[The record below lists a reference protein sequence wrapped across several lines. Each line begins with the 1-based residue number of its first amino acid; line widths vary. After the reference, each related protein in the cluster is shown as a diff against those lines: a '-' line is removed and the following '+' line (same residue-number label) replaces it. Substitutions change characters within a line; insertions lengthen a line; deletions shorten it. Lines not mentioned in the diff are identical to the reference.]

1 MPAETMPA
9 AKRTYRVAVI
19 GHTGRGDYGHGLDI
33 CWLGNDR
40 AKIVAV
46 ADADKMGL
54 AAAAKRLNLDAS
66 ASYVDYRKM
75 LDEAK
80 PDVVS
85 ICPRWLEEHHAMAMA
100 AVERGIHVYIEKPF
114 CRTLA
119 EADEIVD
126 VCQRKHVRLAI
137 AHQTHYSPK
146 IDVVKKLIADG
157 AIGDVLEIRG
167 RGKEDRRGGGE
178 DLWVLGSHVLDLMRV
193 FGGDA
198 TRCYATVTQDG
209 RPVVGSD
216 IKPGNEGLGPLAG
229 DHVSAVYDLSSGAK
243 GYFSSRRNMASGAGR
258 FGLQIYGSRGI
269 IEILT
274 GYLPSVKLLADP
286 AWSPGRSNAKWQN
299 VTTAGVDKVELLK
312 PEGGP
317 LNPGNV
323 AAVNDLLDAIE
334 QNREPKCGVIDAR
347 ASIEMILAVFES
359 HRAGGPVKLPL
370 ENRKHPLEL
379 LASAKPD

>member
-1 MPAETMPA
+1 MPAE
-9 AKRTYRVAVI
+9 YRIAVI
-19 GHTGRGDYGHGLDI
+19 GHTGRGDYGHGLDV

-40 AKIVAV
+40 ANVVAV
-46 ADADKMGL
+46 ADADKLGL
-54 AAAAKRLNLDAS
+54 AAAAKRLGLDAS

-85 ICPRWLEEHHAMAMA
+85 ICPRWLEEHHAMTMA
-100 AVERGIHVYIEKPF
+100 AVERGMHVYIEKPF

-126 VCQRKHVRLAI
+126 VCQRKHVKLAI
-137 AHQTHYSPK
+137 AHQTRYSPK
-146 IDVVKKLIADG
+146 IEVVKKLIADG
-157 AIGDVLEIRG
+157 AIGDVLELRG

-178 DLWVLGSHVLDLMRV
+178 DLCVLGSHILDLMRT

-198 TRCYATVTQDG
+198 TRCYASVSQDG
-209 RPVVGSD
+209 HPVVAAD

-229 DHVSAVYDLSSGAK
+229 DNVAAVYDLSSGVK
-243 GYFSSRRNMASGAGR
+243 GYFASRRNMAGGAGR
-258 FGLQIYGSRGI
+258 FGLQIYGSRGV

-299 VTTAGVDKVELLK
+299 VTTAGVDKEEPLK

-334 QNREPKCGVIDAR
+334 QNREPKCGVLDAR
-347 ASIEMILAVFES
+347 ASVEMILAVFES
-359 HRAGGPVKLPL
+359 HRVGGPVKMPL
-370 ENRKHPLEL
+370 ENRKHPLEM
-379 LASAKPD
+379 LASGS